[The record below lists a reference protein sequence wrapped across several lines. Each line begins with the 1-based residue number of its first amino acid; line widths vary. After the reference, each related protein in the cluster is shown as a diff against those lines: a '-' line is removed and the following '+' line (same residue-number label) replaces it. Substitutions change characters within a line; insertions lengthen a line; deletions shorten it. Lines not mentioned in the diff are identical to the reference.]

1 MKSIISKIKF
11 FNSEKIMIIL
21 IVISL
26 IFYPNCSGNRIERI
40 TEEPSKIGLFKPS
53 KEIPFMKLHMKNGD
67 VYILNNW
74 QVDQKDR
81 IVTGTG
87 NLFDLNREPKEEGK
101 YIIPFNDI
109 VLAETNVIKSSGSG
123 TALAAISVITGVFTI
138 ICITNPK
145 ACFGSCPTFYAYNG
159 NDYTIQAEGFS
170 SSISPSLEETD
181 IDALYRVKP
190 ASEIFELQVR
200 NEAFET
206 QVIRKANI
214 LALPR
219 KESNRVF
226 STEDRNFFEVNNL
239 MEPAK
244 AVGEEGDCSEKFC
257 AFDGVERF
265 SAADS
270 NNLSEKEVIELSF
283 HNVTKGR
290 KGLVIAS
297 RQTLLTTFLFYQ
309 GLSYMGNTAGEWL
322 ANLERNSNTVKEVI
336 NQPRQEL
343 GGIEVLI
350 EDKKGTWQKIG
361 EIGEH
366 GPIATDL
373 KIIPFD
379 KEVSGSTLNVRL
391 RMTKGLWRI
400 DYIALA
406 DLIAEVNPIVIPPS
420 EAFPKLTTYSSDVIE
435 LLTNNDSVLITL
447 PGDKYFLH
455 YKLPKDFENYELFL
469 ESRGYY
475 LEWLRE
481 EWLAEE
487 NPLKVY
493 QMFFNSKQFFKD
505 MAPQFKKIEA
515 EMEES
520 FWSSKYVLP

>member
-1 MKSIISKIKF
+1 MKSIRSKTNYS
-11 FNSEKIMIIL
+11 NSERILIIL
-21 IVISL
+21 IVLSL
-26 IFYPNCSGNRIERI
+26 ILYPNCSGNRIERI
-40 TEEPSKIGLFKPS
+40 TGEPSKIGLYKPS
-53 KEIPFMKLHMKNGD
+53 KETPFMKLHMKNGD

-74 QVDQKDR
+74 QIDKNN

-87 NLFDLNREPKEEGK
+87 NLLDSNREPKEEGR
-101 YIIPFNDI
+101 YTIPVNDI
-109 VLAETNVIKSSGSG
+109 VLAETNVIKSSGST

-138 ICITNPK
+138 ICIANPK

-159 NDYTIQAEGFS
+159 NDYTIRAEGFS
-170 SSISPSLEETD
+170 SAISPSLEETD
-181 IDALYRVKP
+181 IDALYTVKSV
-190 ASEIFELQVR
+190 SEIFELQVR

-206 QVIRKANI
+206 HVIRKANI

-219 KESNRVF
+219 KKGNRVF
-226 STEDRNFFEVNNL
+226 FTEDRKFFEANNL
-239 MEPAK
+239 IEPAK

-270 NNLSEKEVIELSF
+270 NNLSEKEIIELSF
-283 HNVTKGR
+283 QNFTEGR

-309 GLSYMGNTAGEWL
+309 GLSYMGKTAGAWL
-322 ANLERNSNTVKEVI
+322 ANLERNSNTVKGII
-336 NQPRQEL
+336 NQPRNEL
-343 GGIEVLI
+343 GRIEVLI
-350 EDKKGTWQKIG
+350 EDNKGTWQKVG

-373 KIIPFD
+373 KMIPFD
-379 KEVSGSTLNVRL
+379 KEVNGSTLNIRL

-406 DLIAEVNPIVIPPS
+406 DLIGEVYPVVVPPS
-420 EAFPKLTTYSSDVIE
+420 ESYPRFTDFGCDVIKS
-435 LLTNNDSVLITL
+435 LSNSDSVLVTF

-455 YKLPKDFENYELFL
+455 YKLPKDFEDYELFL

-475 LEWLRE
+475 LEWMRE

-487 NPLKVY
+487 NPVKVH
-493 QMFFNSKQFFKD
+493 QMFFNPKQFFKD
-505 MAPQFKKIEA
+505 LAPQFKKIEA